1 MKIKELEKILADV
14 ETDANHKAKMA
25 EMDAKH
31 EARMAKLRAE
41 REAIEAKFASIRDK
55 THRAQTT
62 EELELA
68 YADYMLVAQE
78 LLKKKRD

>member
-14 ETDANHKAKMA
+14 ETDANHKAKMT

-41 REAIEAKFASIRDK
+41 RETIEAEFASIRDK
-55 THRAQTT
+55 ALRAQTM
-62 EELELA
+62 EELESV
-68 YADYMLVAQE
+68 YADYMLVTQE